1 MKALV
6 IITLFCIPFGMN
18 LLQAQEVDPVQI
30 QEDLEEILQDI
41 EYNYVYLE
49 EKEIDLNCIREHY
62 QSKIANLKTYGDVVL
77 FFEFLLD
84 EFYDN
89 HLTLRTNTQYSY
101 RLFAPI
107 YVQEQNGQFVITQ
120 VWQTQLTNLNQDI
133 IGAQI
138 ITING
143 KNFYDAINDFPT
155 HCQDKNNPEIKEW
168 IANKVLSGR
177 YNEPRI
183 LQLKLRNGV
192 RISFDVDALQFKE
205 NNTLL
210 SVKKEGNI
218 GVIQINNS
226 LGNAAIVKAFDEA
239 LDTIMDTDGL
249 ILDLRNTVFG
259 GNSYEARGIMSRFIT
274 APQPYQRHTFMETSQ
289 NNPDVERNWVEYVT
303 PRLQAYKK
311 PVMVLVGR
319 WTGSMGE
326 GLAIGF
332 EGMNRGE
339 VVGTEMRR
347 LAGEVFDFGFPNT
360 PFGFKLSTRKL
371 FHLNG
376 TPREEYLPTNYVK
389 QTTTTTDETLLK
401 AIELIKKKN

>member
-1 MKALV
+1 MKAL
-6 IITLFCIPFGMN
+6 IITCLFCIPLGMN
-18 LLQAQEVDPVQI
+18 LLQAQGVDPVKI

-49 EKEIDLNCIREHY
+49 KKDINLNCIRDHY

-107 YVQEQNGQFVITQ
+107 YVQEQNGVFVITQ
-120 VWQTQLTNLNQDI
+120 VWQTQIANLKEDI
-133 IGAQI
+133 LGATILQFNGKDFQK
-138 ITING
+138 TIN
-143 KNFYDAINDFPT
+143 AFPT

-177 YNEPRI
+177 YNEPRV
-183 LQLKLRNGV
+183 LQLELKSGV
-192 RISFDVDALQFKE
+192 RISLDLDALQLKE
-205 NNTLL
+205 NKTLL
-210 SVKKEGNI
+210 SVEKQDNI
-218 GVIQINNS
+218 GIIRINNS
-226 LGNAAIVKAFDEA
+226 LGNPDIVQEFDAI
-239 LDTIMDTDGL
+239 LDQLMNTDGL

-274 APQPYQRHTFMETSQ
+274 SPQPYQRHTFTEISQ

-303 PRLQAYKK
+303 PRLQTYTK
-311 PVMVLVGR
+311 PVLVLVGR

-332 EGMNRGE
+332 EGMNRGA

-347 LAGEVFDFGFPNT
+347 LAGEVFDFGFQNT
-360 PFGFKLSTRKL
+360 QFGFKLSTRKL

-376 TPREEYLPTNYVK
+376 TPREKYIPTHYVK
-389 QTTTTTDETLLK
+389 QTTTTTDETLVK
-401 AIELIKKKN
+401 AIELIKKNQ